1 MNQILNNHIDK
12 IQERIMYL
20 EEQQIAAGSRL
31 DGYSLEGHI
40 QELKQLK
47 EELKD
52 IDNKNDNTRT

>member
-20 EEQQIAAGSRL
+20 EQQIAAGSRL